1 MAKTTIA
8 TTTAKVT
15 AKTPAAKQ
23 HLPHPASGD
32 GRMRAVIDA
41 VLPVVDCGRFAVKR
55 VAGDRVRVR
64 AHCFT
69 DGHDVLRVMLLW
81 REEDQT
87 QMREVP
93 MQPLG
98 NDLWAAEFVP
108 PVPGRYR
115 YSVSAWVDAF
125 QSWRH

>member
-1 MAKTTIA
+1 MAKTTTSK
-8 TTTAKVT
+8 TTTATNT
-15 AKTPAAKQ
+15 ATTAAATPAAKQ
-23 HLPHPASGD
+23 AARPGSGD
-32 GRMRAVIDA
+32 GRARAVIDA
-41 VLPVVDCGRFAVKR
+41 VLPNVDCGRFAVKR

-81 REEDQT
+81 REEDQP

-98 NDLWAAEFVP
+98 NDVWAAEFV
-108 PVPGRYR
+108 
-115 YSVSAWVDAF
+115 
-125 QSWRH
+125 